1 MLYCYIMHCYGLPQH
16 ALGGGKINVAS
27 ILFRC
32 TFVLPQQYQAL
43 KHEAQPSVL
52 GLDTTRIANFV
63 NYFKNFTVY
72 LSILTLIFS
81 LQVTLAK
88 KIGRKI

>member
-1 MLYCYIMHCYGLPQH
+1 MLYQ
-16 ALGGGKINVAS
+16 V
-27 ILFRC
+27 
-32 TFVLPQQYQAL
+32 L

-63 NYFKNFTVY
+63 NYLKHFAVNV
-72 LSILTLIFS
+72 SILTLIFS
-81 LQVTLAK
+81 LQVILAK

>member
-1 MLYCYIMHCYGLPQH
+1 MFTQSAGVLYQ
-16 ALGGGKINVAS
+16 V
-27 ILFRC
+27 
-32 TFVLPQQYQAL
+32 L

-63 NYFKNFTVY
+63 NYLKNFTVY

-81 LQVTLAK
+81 LPVILAK
-88 KIGRKI
+88 KIGRKIQLSLYQIYRHSLNNNFFGILFLNY